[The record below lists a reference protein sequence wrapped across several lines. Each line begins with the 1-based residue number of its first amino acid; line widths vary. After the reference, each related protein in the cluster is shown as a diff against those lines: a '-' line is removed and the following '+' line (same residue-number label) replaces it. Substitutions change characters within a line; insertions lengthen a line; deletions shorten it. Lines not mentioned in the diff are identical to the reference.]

1 MRSLFFKVLL
11 LTFFISPA
19 FAGFQQIEIR
29 NLNFHYVYP
38 LGEGEL
44 EKLKLGMSLTGES
57 YPIRVE
63 RTENSFVISSSLV
76 DFEWINP
83 FTFIHNI
90 QEAKI
95 TKLNGLFGK
104 GGHGALADYISVTAE
119 KLGEFSIDGLKVNC
133 LGNSTHADLEN
144 RILLDC
150 FQKMRLDIAKL
161 GLPFDFFSSLLADV
175 DYQPDATDEIPT
187 GDFSFLN
194 NEGNFQIALK
204 VKFLISAYIRAWGF
218 VQFDTVTNTFGIR
231 IDQIKYGILPITD
244 LVMRE
249 LQRRVKHPSITINP
263 PWIYIKSKSS
273 K

>member
-1 MRSLFFKVLL
+1 MSSLLLKLFFLFL
-11 LTFFISPA
+11 FISPT

-29 NLNFHYVYP
+29 NLYFHYVYP

-57 YPIRVE
+57 YPIGVV
-63 RTENSFVISSSLV
+63 RTENSFVVSSSLV

-104 GGHGALADYISVTAE
+104 GGHGASAEHVSLVPE
-119 KLGEFSIDGLKVNC
+119 KLGEISIDGLKVNC
-133 LGNSTHADLEN
+133 LGNSNHTDLEN

-161 GLPFDFFSSLLADV
+161 GLPFDFFSPLLADV
-175 DYQPDATDEIPT
+175 DYQPDSGDEIPT

-194 NEGNFQIALK
+194 SEGNFQTALR
-204 VKFLISAYIRAWGF
+204 VKFLISAYVRAWGF
-218 VQFDTVTNTFGIR
+218 VQFDAVTNTFGIR

-249 LQRRVKHPSITINP
+249 LERRVKHPSITINP